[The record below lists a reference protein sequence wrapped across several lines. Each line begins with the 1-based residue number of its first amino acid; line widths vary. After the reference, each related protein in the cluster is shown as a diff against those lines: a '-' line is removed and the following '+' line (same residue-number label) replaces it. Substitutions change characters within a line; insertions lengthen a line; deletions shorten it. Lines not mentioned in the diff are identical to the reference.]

1 MTIIIDDVVQSIIRS
16 DLYWDS
22 KVTISTAVE
31 ITINDYENS
40 LDNAACT
47 LRSLPKGTNEDSL
60 QAIKEIW
67 ELLDSSANEIIEGVT
82 NHVKLSK
89 LKEIL

>member
-1 MTIIIDDVVQSIIRS
+1 MTITIDDVVQSIIKS

-22 KVTISTAVE
+22 KATISTAVE

-40 LDNAACT
+40 LDTTACT

-60 QAIKEIW
+60 QVIKEIW
-67 ELLDSSANEIIEGVT
+67 ELLDSRANEIIEGVT
-82 NHVKLSK
+82 NHVKLIN
-89 LKEIL
+89 LREIL